1 MNEKLEKGAISTE
14 TRAKILVEALPYIKR
29 YNGKTVV
36 VKYGGNAM
44 LNDTLKA
51 AVMEDIVLLNLI
63 GVRVVLVHGGGPEI
77 NEMLAKMN
85 KKSEF
90 IDGLR
95 YTDAETAEIVQMVL
109 SGKVNKSLVNL
120 LEVAGG
126 RAIGLCGADG
136 SLISADFLDKKL
148 GFVGKITS
156 VNPKVITDVLDKG
169 YIPVISTVAS
179 DKAGNIYNINADT
192 AAASISGAMAAESLI
207 LMTDIKGLLRD
218 KNDEN
223 TLIEKVKVSEIPTL
237 VKEGIISG
245 GMIPKIESCS
255 DCIKNGVKKA
265 FIIDGRVPHAL
276 LIEVLTNQGIGTMF
290 Y

>member
-1 MNEKLEKGAISTE
+1 MSENAKNGTINTE

-44 LNDTLKA
+44 LNGELKA

-77 NEMLAKMN
+77 NEMLAKIN

-120 LEVAGG
+120 LEAAGG
-126 RAIGLCGADG
+126 KAIGLCGADG

-156 VNPKVITDVLDKG
+156 VNPKVITDVLDMG

-192 AAASISGAMAAESLI
+192 AAASIAGVMAAESLI

-218 KNDEN
+218 KNDDS
-223 TLIEKVKVSEIPTL
+223 TLIERVKVTEIPGL
-237 VKEGIISG
+237 VKQGIISG
-245 GMIPKIESCS
+245 GMLPKIESCH
-255 DCIKNGVKKA
+255 DCIKGGAKKA